1 MPRVKE
7 HLHKWKNDLTCRCGE
22 THPLIMQLRQRIE
35 DMEHQEFPS
44 IVIDDGYRINEEEK
58 AEELSRWP
66 SSTAVVHK
74 FKFGGDHTGESVS
87 NSHLLDSDLQA
98 IVDEKRQSPQVR
110 AKMARY
116 AFGARGWPNEEH
128 PGTVRDFLEEHGV
141 PIIAENS
148 ISTRQEK

>member
-1 MPRVKE
+1 MPVERKHV
-7 HLHKWKNDLTCRCGE
+7 HIYKNDLTCRCGE
-22 THPLIMQLRQRIE
+22 MHPVVVELRQRIE

-44 IVIDDGYRINEEEK
+44 IVIDPVTTAIEVEK
-58 AEELSRWP
+58 AEWNAP
-66 SSTAVVHK
+66 NGNGYV
-74 FKFGGDHTGESVS
+74 
-87 NSHLLDSDLQA
+87 LDADLQA